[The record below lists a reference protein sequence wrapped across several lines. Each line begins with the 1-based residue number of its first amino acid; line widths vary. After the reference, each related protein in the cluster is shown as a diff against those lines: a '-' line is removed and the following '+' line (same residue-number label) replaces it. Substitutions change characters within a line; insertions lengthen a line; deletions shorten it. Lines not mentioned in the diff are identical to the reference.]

1 MKIVD
6 KRTLDAENLTKIER
20 EIEILQQLS
29 HPFIVKLYEV
39 IRTERFLYIVT
50 EYVNNGELF
59 GFFFLIK
66 LKSVFSSRYANGQG
80 QANGD
85 RVETSLPADCLS
97 RFSFLGWVIF

>member
-6 KRTLDAENLTKIER
+6 KRSLDAENLDKIER
-20 EIEILQQLS
+20 EILILQQLA

-59 GFFFLIK
+59 GENYHNKFYNIYFLNSI
-66 LKSVFSSRYANGQG
+66 QI
-80 QANGD
+80 
-85 RVETSLPADCLS
+85 C
-97 RFSFLGWVIF
+97 